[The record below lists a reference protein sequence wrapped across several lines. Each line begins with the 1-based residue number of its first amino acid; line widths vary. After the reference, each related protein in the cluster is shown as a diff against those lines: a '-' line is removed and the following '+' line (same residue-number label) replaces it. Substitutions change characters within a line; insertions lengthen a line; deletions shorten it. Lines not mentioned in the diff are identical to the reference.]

1 MDRVAPPPATPPS
14 ATPPGQRQAWV
25 FGANGLLGRQ
35 LLEVLVEAP
44 EYARVTAVTRRPLG
58 REHPRLVNRIV
69 AFDRLESQLAGL
81 PCHDVFCALGTT
93 LAQAGSEAAF
103 RAVDHD
109 AVLRVARLARQLRA
123 ERFVLVS
130 AAGADAASKNL
141 YLRTKGEVEAAV
153 ATLGIPA
160 LDIVQPGLLLGG
172 ERAGSRPLETVA
184 RALMPLANPLLGGGL
199 KAWRGIDV
207 AVLARAM
214 LGLARS
220 GRRGVHRYTYEALAR
235 VAAKSGAAPVP
246 APR

>member
-1 MDRVAPPPATPPS
+1 MDRVAPPPSSPPPS
-14 ATPPGQRQAWV
+14 TPTGQLQAWV

-35 LLEVLVEAP
+35 LLEVLVDAP

-58 REHPRLVNRIV
+58 REHPRLANRIV
-69 AFDRLESQLAGL
+69 SFDKLDSQLAGL
-81 PCHDVFCALGTT
+81 ACHDVYCAIGTT

-109 AVLRVARLARQLRA
+109 VVLRVARLARQIGT

-130 AAGADAASKNL
+130 AAGADVASKNF
-141 YLRTKGEVEAAV
+141 YLRTKGETEAAV
-153 ATLGIPA
+153 AALGFPA

-172 ERAGSRPLETVA
+172 ERAGSRPLESVA
-184 RALMPLANPLLGGGL
+184 RVLMPLANPLLGGGL

-220 GRRGVHRYTYEALAR
+220 GRRGVHRYTYEALAKL
-235 VAAKSGAAPVP
+235 AAKSGTAPAAAP
-246 APR
+246 R